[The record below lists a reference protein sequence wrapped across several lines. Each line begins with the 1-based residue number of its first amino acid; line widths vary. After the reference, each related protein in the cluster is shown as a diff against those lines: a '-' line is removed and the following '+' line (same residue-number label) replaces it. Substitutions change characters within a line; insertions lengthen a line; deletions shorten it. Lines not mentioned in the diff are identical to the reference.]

1 VNTPASG
8 KIAIIAALE
17 RELRPLTRG
26 WPARVREQAGHRIRI
41 FEGKN
46 CVVICGG
53 IGAEAARRAAEAAI
67 ADYQPASIISAG
79 FAGALTPSL
88 KAGGVVIPWQVINVA
103 DGSRFDTGAGEGKL
117 LSFTEV
123 ANQEQKVKLAKA
135 YDAEAVDM
143 EAAAVARCAQIHGV
157 KFLAVK
163 AISDEANVSLPKIG
177 KFIAD
182 ARIRMGPFL
191 MFMAVRPWL
200 WPGLFRLAR
209 NTAKA
214 SRALCQ
220 ALQPYTGGA

>member
-1 VNTPASG
+1 MNLPASG

-26 WPARVREQAGHRIRI
+26 WPASVRENAGYRIRI
-41 FEGKN
+41 FESKY

-53 IGAEAARRAAEAAI
+53 IGPEAARCAAEAAI
-67 ADYQPASIISAG
+67 ADYRPASIISAG
-79 FAGALTPSL
+79 FAGALTASL
-88 KAGGVVIPWQVINVA
+88 KAGDVVIPRQVIDVA
-103 DGSRFDTGAGEGKL
+103 DGSRFDTGAGKGKL

-123 ANQEQKVKLAKA
+123 ASREQKAKLAKA

-163 AISDEANVSLPKIG
+163 AISDEVNVSLPEMS

-182 ARIRMGPFL
+182 ARIRMGSFL
-191 MFMAVRPWL
+191 AFMAVRPWL

-220 ALQPYTGGA
+220 ALQPYAGSA